1 MKEENIL
8 QLIISSENLPIIDPD
23 LERQHFNSPSRGYH
37 AYMNIWIL
45 LIEDESLICRKKKGN
60 EYDFHAVVILEI
72 TMLDV
77 CPKTKVI
84 IFGNSYLCL
93 RHQFAFGSQVKK
105 VNRGADYGTEI
116 PVCFI
121 FQGHVKG
128 IAQVKKKIE
137 DAEKMG
143 QSRIE
148 KCLKNALYMT
158 YAGSTSC
165 TMEDMY
171 MLCIWYSEISVII
184 ENK

>member
-1 MKEENIL
+1 MQDMKEENIL

-37 AYMNIWIL
+37 AHMNIWIL

-105 VNRGADYGTEI
+105 STVVQIMA
-116 PVCFI
+116 
-121 FQGHVKG
+121 
-128 IAQVKKKIE
+128 
-137 DAEKMG
+137 
-143 QSRIE
+143 
-148 KCLKNALYMT
+148 LKFLYALFFKAM
-158 YAGSTSC
+158 SK
-165 TMEDMY
+165 EQHR
-171 MLCIWYSEISVII
+171 
-184 ENK
+184 